1 MIRWTVREAA
11 GIITVSQQL
20 KEAVQ
25 DLGAPVDDIQV
36 IPNGVDP
43 CRFNPTDRN
52 EARRRLGLPLEAKIV
67 VSVGALVPAKGFQF
81 LIPAIAQI
89 VPRHPH
95 LKLSI
100 VGSGPYRGFIE
111 RLVRQY
117 RMEDRV
123 SIMGNRPNEELK
135 YWFSAADLSCLLSS
149 REGQPNVVLE
159 SLACGT
165 PVLATRVGGIPEVLT
180 SAELGILVDQEPES
194 IRLGLA
200 QALEKQWDRAAIARQ
215 GATRT
220 WDTVGS
226 EVEEFLHTRVSAFQ
240 GCRPIGSSG
249 L

>member
-1 MIRWTVREAA
+1 
-11 GIITVSQQL
+11 
-20 KEAVQ
+20 
-25 DLGAPVDDIQV
+25 
-36 IPNGVDP
+36 
-43 CRFNPTDRN
+43 
-52 EARRRLGLPLEAKIV
+52 
-67 VSVGALVPAKGFQF
+67 

-200 QALEKQWDRAAIARQ
+200 QALEKQWDRTAIARQ